1 MEYWICLLAAAAEI
15 KSFDLL
21 GELLLEMMLSF

>member
-15 KSFDLL
+15 KSFDL

>member
-1 MEYWICLLAAAAEI
+1 MEYWICLLAAAEI